1 MRRHRHRSL
10 HELSVQ
16 AAEVTAALLSRV
28 KGAPPLPPEPSLT
41 RADGSVLPLN
51 LAERPPLASVR

>member
-1 MRRHRHRSL
+1 M
-10 HELSVQ
+10 Q
-16 AAEVTAALLSRV
+16 AAEVTATLLSRV

-51 LAERPPLASVR
+51 LAERPPLASLR